1 MNTLLG
7 RHRRSLALLLLA
19 LLLTPGPCRAA
30 VQEGSI
36 ENAGIQKAGRPAS
49 AIILDLAKERAKAH
63 SDPMAIDEV
72 YLCILSIQGIVNQN
86 SREKIYL
93 VNGPNGWTD
102 SGYGFGGRQDLDR
115 WALEQGLVPCRHVRP
130 ALDAAKPYPVL
141 NYLVEHERRYLRG
154 KILIPGFTAT
164 NAGTGHAYHLSND
177 PLFPTDNAVA
187 AAATCAGQ
195 TDCLICTPAV
205 DRYLQRTEEW
215 TAPRSI
221 DCTGL
226 TTQEA
231 AYDWAK
237 TYFRATTNRTCVR
250 FLRNGIKPEM
260 FNSLDYFIATRSFV
274 TTADADSQGARF
286 RDLMSRY
293 PPGTICFVNYEYPPE
308 MEKVNKAGYG
318 NAIITGG
325 NLSVFSGF
333 PTGPAVGAG
342 VRPPTADASRGARDA
357 DIGFYVTDGDSL
369 FFSNCWHILDKTL
382 GTDVGATPLGW
393 SFNPM
398 LMDLKPTLLQWESS
412 HSHGGAF
419 ETVADMLDGDSP
431 ETAAGTAAYA
441 ADLKRYLRLSGGAFR
456 TVNFLDGSDDDR
468 RACRLA
474 APDFA
479 LFGYSGDQG
488 GGRWAK
494 TVVRVGPTL
503 EAGLDGET
511 QGDATRAEIESVIE
525 KTLQQAPAGSPC
537 FMIVCVGDGQ
547 PSEDTCG
554 LVQRIV
560 RDLRQSPSGD
570 PARGGRVLK
579 FLRPCDVAA
588 TYRAVSSAVPRPAEA
603 RTGSD
608 NRRNGNVR

>member
-7 RHRRSLALLLLA
+7 QRRRSLLLFLLA
-19 LLLTPGPCRAA
+19 LLLTPGLCRAA
-30 VQEGSI
+30 IQ
-36 ENAGIQKAGRPAS
+36 NAGLQKAGRPAS
-49 AIILDLAKERAKAH
+49 VIILDLAKERATAH
-63 SDPMAIDEV
+63 SHPMEVDEV

-102 SGYGFGGRQDLDR
+102 SGYGFGGRQDLDQ
-115 WALEQGLVPCRHVRP
+115 WALDQGLVPCRHVRP

-141 NYLVEHERRYLRG
+141 SYLVEHDRRYLRG

-205 DRYLQRTEEW
+205 DRYLQRTEGW

-221 DCTGL
+221 DCTAL

-237 TYFRATTNRTCVR
+237 NYFRATTNRTCVR

-286 RDLMSRY
+286 QDLMSRY

-333 PTGPAVGAG
+333 PTGPSVGAG
-342 VRPPTADASRGARDA
+342 VRPPTADASRGAQDA

-369 FFSNCWHILDKTL
+369 FCSNCWHILDKTL
-382 GTDVGATPLGW
+382 GTDVGATPIGW

-419 ETVADMLDGDSP
+419 ETVADMLDGDTP

-441 ADLKRYLRLSGGAFR
+441 ADLRRYLRLSGGAFR
-456 TVNFLDGSDDDR
+456 TVNFLDGSDADR
-468 RACRLA
+468 EACRLA
-474 APDFA
+474 AP
-479 LFGYSGDQG
+479 GV
-488 GGRWAK
+488 RP
-494 TVVRVGPTL
+494 VRVQRR
-503 EAGLDGET
+503 
-511 QGDATRAEIESVIE
+511 QGRRPLGQDRRPGRA
-525 KTLQQAPAGSPC
+525 
-537 FMIVCVGDGQ
+537 
-547 PSEDTCG
+547 
-554 LVQRIV
+554 
-560 RDLRQSPSGD
+560 D
-570 PARGGRVLK
+570 P
-579 FLRPCDVAA
+579 
-588 TYRAVSSAVPRPAEA
+588 
-603 RTGSD
+603 
-608 NRRNGNVR
+608 

>member
-1 MNTLLG
+1 MNTLLSQ
-7 RHRRSLALLLLA
+7 RRRSLALFLLA
-19 LLLTPGPCRAA
+19 LLLTPGLGRAA
-30 VQEGSI
+30 VQQ
-36 ENAGIQKAGRPAS
+36 AGLQKAGRPAS
-49 AIILDLAKERAKAH
+49 VIILDLAKERATAH
-63 SDPMAIDEV
+63 SHPMEVDEV
-72 YLCILSIQGIVNQN
+72 YLCILSIQGIVNQQ

-102 SGYGFGGRQDLDR
+102 SGYGFGGRQDLDQ

-141 NYLVEHERRYLRG
+141 SYLLEHERRFLRG

-164 NAGTGHAYHLSND
+164 NTGDGGAYHFPND

-205 DRYLQRTEEW
+205 DSYLQRTEGW
-215 TAPRSI
+215 AAPRAI
-221 DCTGL
+221 DCTAL

-237 TYFRATTNRTCVR
+237 QYFRATTNQTCVR

-286 RDLMSRY
+286 QDLMSRY
-293 PPGTICFVNYEYPPE
+293 PPGTICFVNYEYPLE
-308 MEKVNKAGYG
+308 LKKVNKAGYG

-333 PTGPAVGAG
+333 PTGPMVGAG

-382 GTDVGATPLGW
+382 GTEVGAVPIGW

-431 ETAAGTAAYA
+431 GTAAGTAAYA
-441 ADLKRYLRLSGGAFR
+441 ADLKRYLRLSAGAFG
-456 TVNFLDGSDDDR
+456 TVNLLAGSDADR
-468 RACRLA
+468 EACRLA

-479 LFGYSGDQG
+479 LFGYSGDLG

-494 TVVRVGPTL
+494 TVVQVGPTL

-511 QGDATRAEIESVIE
+511 QGDATAAEIESVIQ

-537 FMIVCVGDGQ
+537 FMIVCVGDGY
-547 PSEDTCG
+547 PSEDTCEM
-554 LVQRIV
+554 VQRIV
-560 RDLRQSPSGD
+560 RDLRQSQWGD

-579 FLRPCDVAA
+579 FLRPCDVGA
-588 TYRAVSSAVPRPAEA
+588 TYRAMSSAVPHPVESRP
-603 RTGSD
+603 GD
-608 NRRNGNVR
+608 